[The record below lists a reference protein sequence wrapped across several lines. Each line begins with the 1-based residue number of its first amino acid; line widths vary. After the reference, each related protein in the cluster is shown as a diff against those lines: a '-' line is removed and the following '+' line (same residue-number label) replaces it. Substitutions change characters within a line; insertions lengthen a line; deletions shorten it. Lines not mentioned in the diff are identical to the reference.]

1 MRHGGPS
8 VRLRR
13 ATAADTE
20 AVWRWRNDPVTRAAS
35 LDTAEV
41 PWAVHETWFGDS
53 LRRDDR
59 ELYIVVADGED
70 AGMVR
75 VDVRNGEGVVS
86 VNIAPEWRR
95 RGVGT
100 AALRTL
106 VRQTP
111 RRPGLA
117 RLVAEIRASNVA
129 SRAAFERAGFS
140 ESDRRHDGAEDLL
153 RLAVSASR
161 GDGRR
166 LCIIPARGG
175 SKRFPGKNVAL
186 FDGTPLLT
194 RTVEVAREAGI
205 FDRILVST
213 DDAEAERL
221 AQKADAEVHHRA
233 AALADDS
240 ARLVDVCLAI
250 LDELAAA
257 GEPVDTFCLL
267 IPTSPFRTATH
278 VRESYELLRERRANG
293 VMSVAVFP
301 HVAFWAVHEVK
312 GHVRLFWGKRWLR
325 SRHELPSLY
334 RHNGVVLWMR
344 AAAFRRYRDFYC
356 PKVVPYHMSLEE
368 SVDIDYPLDL
378 DLAEVLQ
385 QRRRR

>member
-1 MRHGGPS
+1 MRHAPRS

-13 ATAADTE
+13 ATAADAE
-20 AVWRWRNDPVTRAAS
+20 AVWRWRNDPITRDAS
-35 LDTAEV
+35 LDPAEV

-53 LRRDDR
+53 LQRNDR
-59 ELYIVVADGED
+59 ELYIVVADGTD

-75 VDVRNGEGVVS
+75 VDLRNAEGVVS
-86 VNIAPEWRR
+86 VNIAPEWRG

-100 AALRTL
+100 AALRRL

-111 RRPGLA
+111 RRPDL
-117 RLVAEIRASNVA
+117 RSLVAEIKASNVA
-129 SRAAFERAGFS
+129 SRVAFERAGFS
-140 ESDRRHDGAEDLL
+140 ASDRRHDGAEGLL
-153 RLAVSASR
+153 RLAVPAARSE
-161 GDGRR
+161 GRR

-175 SKRFPGKNVAL
+175 SKRFPGKNVAM
-186 FDGTPLLT
+186 FDGMPLLT

-213 DDAEAERL
+213 DDPEAERL
-221 AQKADAEVHHRA
+221 AQKAEAEVHHRA

-240 ARLVDVCLAI
+240 ARLVDVCLTI
-250 LDELAAA
+250 VDELAAA
-257 GEPVDTFCLL
+257 GDPVDSFCLL

-278 VRESYELLRERRANG
+278 VRESYDLLRARRANG

-312 GHVRLFWGKRWLR
+312 GYVRLFWGKRWLR
-325 SRHELPSLY
+325 SRHELPSLH

-344 AAAFRRYRDFYC
+344 TAAFRRYRDFYC